1 MIFLRYLFL
10 KFLIY
15 LIHKVIA
22 VIIIIII
29 VVITF
34 MQGIH
39 NYIPETNHVYR
50 VCNVAAVLY
59 LQFLLHIKLFRP

>member
-1 MIFLRYLFL
+1 M
-10 KFLIY
+10 
-15 LIHKVIA
+15 HKVIA
-22 VIIIIII
+22 VIIIII

-50 VCNVAAVLY
+50 VCNVAVVLY
-59 LQFLLHIKLFRP
+59 LLFVLHVMLFHP